1 MTTDAPTQAQ
11 LLTLAQWFSPS
22 FPVGAFSYSHG
33 LEWAIEAGDVTDAAS
48 LRAWVE
54 DVLSFGSGRSD
65 AVFLAASYQAG
76 DVAGINATARAF
88 APSRERAFESAEQ
101 GRAFARAV
109 GAVWRD
115 VGSDLMYP
123 VAVGVAA
130 RAEGLPLQAS
140 SAMYLHA
147 FVANLAAVGMRL
159 VPLGQTDGQAMIR
172 SLAPLCEQIAAE
184 TTDGDLDR
192 LSGTTFLA
200 FHRGHHERHLHSRRR
215 RSPDAD
221 ANLAPGPDHRGG
233 NGGLPPYGDPRGC
246 LY

>member
-1 MTTDAPTQAQ
+1 MGMIIPMTTEAPTQAQ

-33 LEWAIEAGDVTDAAS
+33 LEWAIEVGDVTDAAS

-54 DVLSFGSGRSD
+54 DVLSFGS
-65 AVFLAASYQAG
+65 
-76 DVAGINATARAF
+76 NATARAF

-200 FHRGHHERHLHSRRR
+200 DIASMKHETQYSRIFRT
-215 RSPDAD
+215 
-221 ANLAPGPDHRGG
+221 
-233 NGGLPPYGDPRGC
+233 
-246 LY
+246 